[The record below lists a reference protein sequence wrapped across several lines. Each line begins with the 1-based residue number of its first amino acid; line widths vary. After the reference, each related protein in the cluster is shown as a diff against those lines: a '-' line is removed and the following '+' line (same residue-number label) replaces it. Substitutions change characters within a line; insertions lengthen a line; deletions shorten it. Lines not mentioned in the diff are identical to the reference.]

1 MSRRFVLVF
10 GRRRSDFAVVDGI
23 GVHFLGL
30 VKIPLAKVFVAPVLD
45 VLPRE
50 VGKLGQL
57 LFFGLHLFSVQNP
70 TSRLCLEKTKRI
82 VAEGSATTRGERCD
96 GGGVDG
102 GGCLLVAAMMMTA
115 AMVGEVD
122 THTHNTQHTTDH
134 AMKNTSE
141 KKRGGCKWPQLQGKT
156 GTARLWWRE
165 GLCALLP
172 AASFSH
178 DSSSTFETS
187 SSSSA

>member
-1 MSRRFVLVF
+1 MTEGRGGRTKEGRRRKRKEGRKVGNVRGIVGVVSRRFVLVF

-23 GVHFLGL
+23 RVHFLGL

-102 GGCLLVAAMMMTA
+102 GGCLLVAAMMMKA

-122 THTHNTQHTTDH
+122 THTHTHTTHNTQQTT
-134 AMKNTSE
+134 
-141 KKRGGCKWPQLQGKT
+141 P
-156 GTARLWWRE
+156 
-165 GLCALLP
+165 
-172 AASFSH
+172 
-178 DSSSTFETS
+178 
-187 SSSSA
+187 